1 MKMSEGVEW
10 ALHSCVNL
18 AWSGPD
24 QAVSAARLAA
34 WHDLPAAYLNKQ
46 LQALA
51 RAGIVTSTPG
61 PRGGFRLARPLK
73 AISLMDVVA
82 AVEGPEEAF
91 RCAEIRQQGPG
102 AGAPA
107 AYTADCAIAHAMT
120 RAELAWRRRSPPRTS
135 TNPAAGRTAGS
146 RGPRAAAGLARRAVA
161 ARRPTAPP
169 RTGTDTGTGTAT
181 DTDTEP
187 GSSA

>member
-24 QAVSAARLAA
+24 RAVSAARLAA

-61 PRGGFRLARPLK
+61 PRGGFRLARPLD

-82 AVEGPEEAF
+82 AVEGAEEAF
-91 RCAEIRQQGPG
+91 RCTEIRQQGPG

-107 AYTADCAIAHAMT
+107 GYTADCAIAHAMT
-120 RAELAWRRRSPPRTS
+120 RAELAWRKAL
-135 TNPAAGRTAGS
+135 AAQSLDEIRQQAE
-146 RGPRAAAGLARRAVA
+146 RQAPEAPERLRAWLA
-161 ARRPTAPP
+161 AR
-169 RTGTDTGTGTAT
+169 
-181 DTDTEP
+181 
-187 GSSA
+187 

>member
-1 MKMSEGVEW
+1 MSEGVEW

-24 QAVSAARLAA
+24 RAVPAARLAA

-51 RAGIVTSTPG
+51 RAGIVTSTSG
-61 PRGGFRLARPLK
+61 PRGGFRLARPLA

-91 RCAEIRQQGPG
+91 RCTEIRQQGPG
-102 AGAPA
+102 RSDRAAAEAPG
-107 AYTADCAIAHAMT
+107 CAIAHAMS
-120 RAELAWRRRSPPRTS
+120 RAELAWRTALAAQDLDEIRRQAERQAPDAPERLRAWL
-135 TNPAAGRTAGS
+135 AAQ
-146 RGPRAAAGLARRAVA
+146 
-161 ARRPTAPP
+161 
-169 RTGTDTGTGTAT
+169 
-181 DTDTEP
+181 
-187 GSSA
+187 

>member
-1 MKMSEGVEW
+1 MSEGVEW

-24 QAVSAARLAA
+24 RAVSAARLAA

-51 RAGIVTSTPG
+51 RAGIVSSTPG
-61 PRGGFRLARPLK
+61 PRGGFRLARPLD

-82 AVEGPEEAF
+82 AVEGPDEAF

-102 AGAPA
+102 AGEPADPAPERDSA
-107 AYTADCAIAHAMT
+107 ECAIAHAMT
-120 RAELAWRRRSPPRTS
+120 RAELAWRRAL
-135 TNPAAGRTAGS
+135 AAQNLDEIRQQAE
-146 RGPRAAAGLARRAVA
+146 RQAPEAPERLRAWLA
-161 ARRPTAPP
+161 AR
-169 RTGTDTGTGTAT
+169 
-181 DTDTEP
+181 
-187 GSSA
+187 

>member
-1 MKMSEGVEW
+1 MSEGVEW

-24 QAVSAARLAA
+24 RAVSAARLAA
-34 WHDLPAAYLNKQ
+34 WHELPAAYLNKQ

-61 PRGGFRLARPLK
+61 PRGGFRLARPLD

-107 AYTADCAIAHAMT
+107 APTADCAIAHAMT
-120 RAELAWRRRSPPRTS
+120 RAELAWRRAL
-135 TNPAAGRTAGS
+135 AAQNLDDIRQQAE
-146 RGPRAAAGLARRAVA
+146 RQAPEAPERLRAWLA
-161 ARRPTAPP
+161 AR
-169 RTGTDTGTGTAT
+169 
-181 DTDTEP
+181 
-187 GSSA
+187 